1 MTYFIGLV
9 IMLIGARIAVIDVE
23 NTNLP
28 DGTPVVFI
36 GMMLVLIGYLF
47 IASHNISEA
56 FEDKLFLPLKLSQ
69 KI

>member
-1 MTYFIGLV
+1 
-9 IMLIGARIAVIDVE
+9 MLIGARIAAIDVE

-28 DGTPVVFI
+28 DSTPVVFI

-47 IASHNISEA
+47 IASYNISEA
-56 FEDKLFLPLKLSQ
+56 FEDKLFLPLKSYQ